1 MSTGPIWLDQVSC
14 LGNETSLD
22 KCMHFEWSESNCN
35 HTEDVSV
42 RCSFGKFN
50 LFKKSTKTVL
60 KTFSLDFLGSDGKSS
75 RFLADDDSLQRLTNT
90 ETHQYL
96 RDLQRNSK
104 SIPDYS
110 NICGQ
115 VKVSD
120 ADDSEEK
127 FDRFRVISGSR
138 TKRGYHPW
146 QATSK

>member
-1 MSTGPIWLDQVSC
+1 MKLPSTDACILNGAKATAIIRKMSVFDVHSVS
-14 LGNETSLD
+14 SI
-22 KCMHFEWSESNCN
+22 SS
-35 HTEDVSV
+35 
-42 RCSFGKFN
+42 
-50 LFKKSTKTVL
+50 KKSTKTVSI
-60 KTFSLDFLGSDGKSS
+60 TFSLDFLGSDGKSS